1 MVHSATVGKLKIC
14 VLKQKFYVQNARI
27 ENLTPLG
34 ASDWKSV
41 VSPGISVCPSVLS
54 SVHLSIFQS
63 AIPLLY
69 DALVEFYLCATN
81 VESILARKCRFG
93 TKNDQNR
100 KSNAPTASRVA
111 AHHAN
116 DSDEAY
122 RCSHGGCVAQGCDPY
137 PSPATRKGKDPPV
150 CRQQR

>member
-1 MVHSATVGKLKIC
+1 MIPVAAFVAVSVIKIRNMILTETTHAISTATDRSHHGH
-14 VLKQKFYVQNARI
+14 NA
-27 ENLTPLG
+27 
-34 ASDWKSV
+34 